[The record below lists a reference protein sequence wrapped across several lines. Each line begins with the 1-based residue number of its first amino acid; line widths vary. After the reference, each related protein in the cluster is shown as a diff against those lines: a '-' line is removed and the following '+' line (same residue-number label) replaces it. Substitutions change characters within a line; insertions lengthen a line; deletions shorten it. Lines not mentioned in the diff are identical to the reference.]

1 MHPTYDLLAAFISA
15 ERDKIRGDEQNNYFG
30 AVFGEITKY
39 YQYLSLTVSRYT
51 PASSL
56 YVASIKKLMR
66 ESSLRGD
73 GSWTMTPEE
82 IAEDDA
88 RFQQQTALLYE
99 LEAFYMFAN
108 VLLDRI
114 SAATQYYFGL
124 GLTGRQW
131 ESFYSMNKHLVGYA
145 DAKKL
150 SQPPQELLNT
160 MHWLYNNVSNFRGD
174 FLAHKHTKDRQV
186 RSMMGLVFNNE
197 HGGAYFNV
205 GQMYPKDGE
214 TPIIAKKPDEL
225 VDYFNTFIKSWVE
238 YLTQNSGQRNLSP
251 PAI

>member
-1 MHPTYDLLAAFISA
+1 MQSTYDLLTAFISA
-15 ERDKIRGDEQNNYFG
+15 ERDKLRGDEQNNYFG

-39 YQYLSLTVSRYT
+39 YQYLSLTMSRYI

-56 YVASIKKLMR
+56 YVASTKERMR
-66 ESSLRGD
+66 KNSLRGD

-82 IAEDDA
+82 IAEYDA
-88 RFQQQTALLYE
+88 HLQQQTELLYE

-124 GLTGRQW
+124 GLTGKQW

-145 DAKKL
+145 SAKKL
-150 SQPPQELLNT
+150 SQPPKEFLNT
-160 MHWLYNNVSNFRGD
+160 MHWLYGNISDFRGD

-186 RSMMGLVFNNE
+186 RSTMGVGFSNE
-197 HGGAYFNV
+197 HGGAYFNM

-225 VDYFNTFIKSWVE
+225 VYYLNTFIKSWVE
-238 YLTQNSGQRNLSP
+238 YLTQNSDHSNLSP
-251 PAI
+251 PAM